1 MKTTFKVLVLIVAF
15 TLSQSKLLAQK
26 QEVLLI
32 GTFHYNNPNFD
43 VIKTDAF
50 DILGEKSQ
58 KELEYIAE
66 KIKKFNPD
74 KIFTEWDFDKQ
85 EKLDSLYR
93 LYVNGNYQNF
103 INKKYKN
110 THEFTFYNENEIF
123 QLAFR
128 AAKKTKLSKVY
139 GIDHFVDLPFD
150 TVMNSINSSKQSDLM
165 TEINGFIK
173 QSAEEANLKRKSMS
187 LTQLTLDLNT
197 SEARNKNAGFYLRA
211 LNKAGSKESFAGAY
225 SVSEWYRRN
234 LYMYSLVQK
243 ITDSTDKKIV
253 ILLGAGHISMIKEF
267 ISLEDKFKIVELE
280 DVIK

>member
-1 MKTTFKVLVLIVAF
+1 MKTILRTFALFIAF
-15 TLSQSKLLAQK
+15 AASYFTSFAQK

-43 VIKTDAF
+43 AVKTDAF
-50 DILGEKSQ
+50 DVLSEKSQ

-85 EKLDSLYR
+85 AKLDSLYQ
-93 LYVNGNYQNF
+93 LYVDGHYNKF
-103 INKKYKN
+103 ISEKYKSADN
-110 THEFTFYNENEIF
+110 YAFYNENEIF

-128 AAKKTKLSKVY
+128 AAKNAKLKNVY
-139 GIDHFVDLPFD
+139 GIDYFVDLPFD
-150 TVMNSINSSKQSDLM
+150 TVMNSIKSAKQNELM
-165 TEINGFIK
+165 NDINTFIK
-173 QSAEEANLKRKSMS
+173 KTGDDANLKRKSLS
-187 LTQLTLDLNT
+187 LTELTLDLNT
-197 SEARNKNAGFYLRA
+197 PESRKANLSFYVRT
-211 LNKAGSKESFAGAY
+211 LNKAGSNESFAGAY

-243 ITDSTDKKIV
+243 ITQSTDKRIV

-267 ISLEDKFKIVELE
+267 ITLEDKFKIVELK
-280 DVIK
+280 DILK

>member
-1 MKTTFKVLVLIVAF
+1 MKNTFKVLTLIAAF
-15 TLSQSKLLAQK
+15 TISQFKLFAQK

-50 DILGEKSQ
+50 NVLGEKSQ
-58 KELEYIAE
+58 KELEFIAE

-74 KIFTEWDFDKQ
+74 KIFTEWNFNKQ

-93 LYVNGNYQNF
+93 LYVDGSYQDF
-103 INKKYKN
+103 INKKYKS
-110 THEFTFYNENEIF
+110 TEQFAFYNENEIF

-128 AAKKTKLSKVY
+128 AAKKSKLASVY

-150 TVMNSINSSKQSDLM
+150 TVMNSIQSAKQSDLM
-165 TEINGFIK
+165 TEINDFIK
-173 QSAEEANLKRKSMS
+173 KTAEEANIKRKTMS

-197 SEARNKNAGFYLRA
+197 PEARNKNAGFYLRA

-243 ITDSTDKKIV
+243 ITESKDKKIV
-253 ILLGAGHISMIKEF
+253 ILLGSGHISMIKEF
-267 ISLEDKFKIVELE
+267 IALEDKFKIVELK
-280 DVIK
+280 DIIK